1 MAWLEAYMRRWCVLL
16 AAISCLAPPM
26 PASADGWVDQA
37 RLGVLAHDIGLFDH
51 HAEAGIDVNAEV
63 LFASPGWLSFI
74 GGPHPNLGAT
84 INSAGGTSYG
94 YFGLA
99 WTPTLWGPIFAEL
112 GLGGAVHDGELN
124 TPEVRRKELGSRILF
139 HEELELG
146 YRVADTFS
154 LSVFLD
160 HISNA
165 NLSRHNQGLTNLGM
179 RAGFFF

>member
-1 MAWLEAYMRRWCVLL
+1 MAWLETHMRRWCVLL
-16 AAISCLAPPM
+16 AATSCLAPPT
-26 PASADGWVDQA
+26 PAAADGWVA
-37 RLGVLAHDIGLFDH
+37 EGRLGVLAHDIGLFDH
-51 HAEAGIDVNAEV
+51 HTESGIDVNAEV

-74 GGPHPNLGAT
+74 GSPHPNLGAT

-99 WTPTLWGPIFAEL
+99 WTPTLWGPIFAGL

-124 TPEVRRKELGSRILF
+124 TSDVRRKELGSRILF

-146 YRVADTFS
+146 YRVADPSS

-165 NLSRHNQGLTNLGM
+165 DLARHNQGLTNLGM
-179 RAGFFF
+179 RLGMTF